1 MTDLNQILSSIQN
14 QFENL
19 NIVILLSGDL
29 DILARRLEIVFKKDT
44 LIRDKI
50 RILKLNKTVYFVQ
63 DKSPKEEILLRRF
76 KTEKIAK
83 YFVMDRLHIYDK
95 MWDGCGCKIDYYK

>member
-29 DILARRLEIVFKKDT
+29 DILARRLEIVFEKDT

-63 DKSPKEEILLRRF
+63 EKSPKEEILLRRF

-83 YFVMDRLHIYDK
+83 DFVMDRLHIYDK

>member
-1 MTDLNQILSSIQN
+1 MTGLIQLLSSIQN
-14 QFENL
+14 HFENL
-19 NIVILLSGDL
+19 NIVILSSGDF
-29 DILARRLEIVFKKDT
+29 DILVRNLEIVFEKDT

-63 DKSPKEEILLRRF
+63 EKSPKEEILLRRF

-83 YFVMDRLHIYDK
+83 DFVMDRLHIYDK

>member
-1 MTDLNQILSSIQN
+1 MTGLNQLLPTIQK

-19 NIVILLSGDL
+19 KIVTLSSGDF
-29 DILARRLEIVFKKDT
+29 DILVMSLEIVFEMDT

-50 RILKLNKTVYFVQ
+50 RILKLHNTLYFVQ
-63 DKSPKEEILLRRF
+63 EKSPKEEILLRQF

-83 YFVMDRLHIYDK
+83 DFILDRLHIYDK